1 MAPAS
6 LKIGY
11 SLAAGGLIIL
21 RSEGG
26 SMEIERADLKKHDD
40 AQADDQQRMQAG
52 RLAFLVKPKIHPFT
66 PIFGR

>member
-1 MAPAS
+1 
-6 LKIGY
+6 
-11 SLAAGGLIIL
+11 
-21 RSEGG
+21 
-26 SMEIERADLKKHDD
+26 MEIERADLKKHDD